1 MLDKII
7 SFSIKN
13 KFIIGLM
20 TLALIIWGTWSA
32 TKLPIDAL
40 PDITNNQVQIITL
53 CPTLAGEEVEQLVTY
68 PIEQS
73 IANLPDLVELRSISR
88 FGLSV
93 ITAVFDDKVN
103 IYFARQLIN
112 EKLKEAGEKIPK
124 GIGTPE
130 LAPVSTGLGE
140 IYQYIIH
147 PQKGSEAKYT
157 AMDLR
162 TMQDWIVARQLYG
175 TPGIAEVNSFG
186 GQLKQ
191 YEVAV
196 NPDRLIAM
204 GISIPEIFTA
214 LEKNNEN
221 TGGAYIDKK
230 PNAYFIRGVG
240 LVGSFDDINN
250 IVVKTNPNGIPI
262 LIKDVAEVRLGS
274 AVRYGALTYNGE
286 VDAVG
291 GVVMMLKGA
300 NSADVV
306 NRVKDKMQT
315 IQKSLPDDIVIEPYL
330 DRTDL
335 VNRAISTVETNLIEG
350 ALIVIFVL
358 VLFLGNFRAGLIVAS
373 AIPLSMLFAL
383 GMMNLFGVSANLM
396 SLGAIDFGLIVDG
409 AVIIV
414 ESIFH
419 RITISHLQSG
429 KTELSK
435 EQMDET
441 VLESAKRMMN
451 PASFGQ
457 IIILIVYLPILS
469 LVGIEGKMFGPM
481 AQTVSF
487 AILGAFLL
495 SLTYIPMVSSLFL
508 SKKVAHKKNISDRMM
523 AFFQHMYA
531 PLLQRAIKAKGYVV
545 GITVAIFFITTF
557 IFSKMGG
564 EFIPTLTEGDFA
576 FHCIL
581 SQGTSLS
588 QSIETSMQASR
599 IIKEFDEVKMVVGKT
614 GSAEVPTDPMPP
626 EASDM
631 MIILKPQSE
640 WKRDISYEELA
651 DEIYEKL
658 ENIPGVFFEKSQ
670 PIQMRFN
677 ELMTGI
683 RQDVAVKIFGENM
696 DTLLAYAN
704 KVNSVVQSVEGATE
718 PSVERVAGLPQI
730 VIKYNR
736 SQIANYGL
744 NIEDINHIVSTAFA
758 GGSAGVVFE
767 NERKFDLVVRLDS
780 THRNNIED
788 VSHLYIPT
796 ANGTQ
801 IPLSQVAEIKLELG
815 PAQISRED
823 GKRRIVVGFNVKD
836 RDVASVVKD
845 IQKELNEKV
854 KLPEGYYYTYGGTFE
869 NLQAASARLMI
880 AVPVSLALIFML
892 LYFTFTSVKQAAL
905 IFTAIPMAAIG
916 GVFALLLRDMPFSIS
931 AGVGFI
937 ALFGVAVLNGI
948 VLVSTFNQL
957 EKDGVSDI
965 LQRIK
970 EGTKIR
976 LRPVLMTAAVASLGF
991 LPMVLSHGAGAEV
1004 QKPLA
1009 TVVIGGLIT
1018 ATFLTLFV
1026 LPLLYLMFS
1035 TKRRRKISPDISAA
1049 ILLIGLL
1056 FTFNNASAQTTPKLI
1071 TVEDAVASALKNN
1084 LELQSQN
1091 LYVQSSTYLKK
1102 SSFELP
1108 KTDVNYQFGQYN
1120 SINQDKAFQVSQSI
1134 PFPTYYSAKSGL
1146 YKAELQGSQLQQQ
1159 ATANEIKAQVQYWFY
1174 QLLFLQNTKKQLQ
1187 SLDSLYNDFVTA
1199 SALRYKTGETNLLE
1213 KTTAETK
1220 RGEITQLLKQIETD
1234 YSTAYASLKTL
1245 MNTSEDFTISDSGN
1259 FQPITLSNSFDTAL
1273 IANNPSLKFLYQQ
1286 AIIAEK
1292 NKKVETASTLP
1303 DFNFGYFNQSIIGFQ
1318 NVNGSDVYFDVGKR
1332 FTGFNVGV
1340 SIPLTFFSNSEKIK
1354 SLDFKQQALQKEA
1367 DNGKLILQTQL
1378 QNAFQQYNQN
1388 LSQYNYYKTT
1398 ALPNADIIISTAKL
1412 GFSSGNIGYIEYL
1425 QALQIATD
1433 VQLNYLQCINQLNQT
1448 IININF
1454 LINK

>member
-20 TLALIIWGTWSA
+20 TLALVVWGVWSA
-32 TKLPIDAL
+32 GRLPIDAL

-53 CPTLAGEEVEQLVTY
+53 CPTLAGQEVEQLVTY

-73 IANLPDLVELRSISR
+73 IANLPDLIELRSISR

-93 ITAVFDDKVN
+93 ITVVFDDKVDV
-103 IYFARQLIN
+103 YFARQLIN
-112 EKLKEAGEKIPK
+112 EKLKEAEEKIPN
-124 GIGTPE
+124 GIGKPE

-140 IYQYIIH
+140 VYQYIIH
-147 PQKGSEAKYT
+147 PKKGNEQKYT

-186 GQLKQ
+186 GLLKQ
-191 YEVAV
+191 YEVAI
-196 NPDRLIAM
+196 NPDRLLAM
-204 GISIPEIFTA
+204 DISIAEIFDA

-240 LVGSFDDINN
+240 LITSFEDVKN
-250 IVVKTNPNGIPI
+250 IVVKNSPNGIPV
-262 LIKDVAEVRLGS
+262 LIKDVAEVRLGN
-274 AVRYGALTYNGE
+274 AVRYGALTYNGQ

-291 GVVMMLKGA
+291 GVVMMLKGS

-306 NRVKDKMQT
+306 NRVKEKMAT
-315 IQKSLPDDIVIEPYL
+315 IQKSLPPDIVIEPYL
-330 DRTDL
+330 DRTNL
-335 VNRAISTVETNLIEG
+335 VDRAISTVERNLIEG
-350 ALIVIFVL
+350 ALIVILVL
-358 VLFLGNFRAGLIVAS
+358 VLFLGNLRAGLIVAS

-419 RITISHLQSG
+419 RIS
-429 KTELSK
+429 LSQLEGGQTRLK
-435 EQMDET
+435 ASQMDET
-441 VLESAKRMMN
+441 VFQSARRMMSS
-451 PASFGQ
+451 AAFGQ

-487 AILGAFLL
+487 AILGAFIL
-495 SLTYIPMVSSLFL
+495 SLTYIPMASALFL
-508 SKKVAHKKNISDRMM
+508 SKNVKHKKNISDRMM
-523 AFFQHMYA
+523 LFFQHIYT
-531 PLLQRAIKAKGYVV
+531 PLLQKAIKARAIVV
-545 GITVAIFFITTF
+545 GVTIAIFFVSVF
-557 IFSKMGG
+557 LFSRMGG
-564 EFIPTLTEGDFA
+564 EFIPTLAEGDFA
-576 FHCIL
+576 YHCIL
-581 SQGTSLS
+581 PQGTSLS
-588 QSIETSMQASR
+588 QSLETSMQASR
-599 IIKEFDEVKMVVGKT
+599 LIKEFQEVKMVIGKT

-626 EASDM
+626 EATDM
-631 MIILKPQSE
+631 MIVLKPRSE
-640 WKRDISYEELA
+640 WTRDISYDELA
-651 DEIYEKL
+651 NEMMEKL

-683 RQDVAVKIFGENM
+683 RQDVAVKVFGENM

-704 KVNSVVQSVEGATE
+704 KVNSIIKSVDGATE

-730 VIKYNR
+730 VINYNR
-736 SQIANYGL
+736 SQIANYGM

-758 GGSAGVVFE
+758 GGEAGVVFE

-780 THRNNIED
+780 MHRNNIED
-788 VSHLYIPT
+788 VNNLYIPA
-796 ANGTQ
+796 ANGSQ

-815 PAQISRED
+815 PSQISRED
-823 GKRRIVVGFNVKD
+823 GKRRIVIGFNVKD
-836 RDVASVVKD
+836 RDVASVVAD
-845 IQKELNEKV
+845 IQTRLDQKA

-869 NLQAASARLMI
+869 NLQAASNRLMI
-880 AVPVSLALIFML
+880 AVPVALGLILLL
-892 LYFTFTSVKQAAL
+892 LYFTFTSIKQATL

-957 EKDGVSDI
+957 ERDGMEDLI
-965 LQRIK
+965 QRVI

-976 LRPVLMTAAVASLGF
+976 LRPVLMTATVASLGF
-991 LPMVLSHGAGAEV
+991 LPMALSHGAGAEV

-1009 TVVIGGLIT
+1009 TVVIGGLVS

-1026 LPLLYLMFS
+1026 LPLLYTLFSGKRKGKTNPTVPVLIVVFMFTS
-1035 TKRRRKISPDISAA
+1035 FGNVHAQSPASKI
-1049 ILLIGLL
+1049 
-1056 FTFNNASAQTTPKLI
+1056 I
-1071 TVEDAVASALKNN
+1071 TVEEATSMALKNN
-1084 LELQSQN
+1084 LQLQSQQLN
-1091 LYVQSSTYLKK
+1091 VTSYDKLKR
-1102 SSFELP
+1102 SYFELP
-1108 KTDVNYQFGQYN
+1108 KTELTYQYGQYN
-1120 SINQDKAFQVSQSI
+1120 SVQKDNGFLIQQTI

-1146 YKAELQGSQLQQQ
+1146 YKAQLQGSEFQKA
-1159 ATANEIKAQVQYWFY
+1159 ATESEVKAQVKLHYY
-1174 QLLFLQNTKKQLQ
+1174 LLLYLENNKKQLLH
-1187 SLDSLYNDFVTA
+1187 LDSLYADFANA
-1199 SALRYKTGETNLLE
+1199 SGLRYKTGATNLLE

-1220 RGEITQLLKQIETD
+1220 RGEIALMVSQNEADIATT
-1234 YSTAYASLKTL
+1234 YSSLKAW
-1245 MNTSEDFTISDSGN
+1245 MNTSEDFLINADVV
-1259 FQPITLSNSFDTAL
+1259 FQPLELINIDTSM
-1273 IANNPSLKFLYQQ
+1273 ISNNPSLKVLYQN
-1286 AIIAEK
+1286 ALIAAQ
-1292 NKKVETASTLP
+1292 NKKLGTAQTLP
-1303 DFNFGYFNQSIIGFQ
+1303 DFKIGYFNQSIIGYQ
-1318 NVNGSDVYFDVGKR
+1318 NVNGNDVYYNGSQR
-1332 FTGFNVGV
+1332 FTGISVGV
-1340 SIPLTFFSNSEKIK
+1340 NIPLTFFSNTAQIK
-1354 SLDFKQQALQKEA
+1354 SLELQQQSLQKTA
-1367 DNGKLILQTQL
+1367 DNTKLQMQIQL
-1378 QNAFQQYNQN
+1378 QNSLLQYNQY
-1388 LSQYNYYKTT
+1388 LAQFNYYQAQ
-1398 ALPNADIIISTAKL
+1398 ALPNATLIANSAKI
-1412 GFSSGNIGYIEYL
+1412 GFDNGDIGYIEYL
-1425 QALQIATD
+1425 QALETATD
-1433 VQLNYLQCINQLNQT
+1433 IQLGYLQSVNQLNQS

-1454 LINK
+1454 LINR

>member
-7 SFSIKN
+7 AFSIHN
-13 KFIIGLM
+13 KLIIGLI
-20 TLALIIWGTWSA
+20 TVALVIWGVWSA
-32 TKLPIDAL
+32 SKLPIDAL

-53 CPTLAGEEVEQLVTY
+53 CPTLASQEVEQLVTY
-68 PIEQS
+68 PVEQS

-93 ITAVFDDKVN
+93 ITVVFDDNVD

-112 EKLKEAGEKIPK
+112 EKLKEAEEKIPS
-124 GIGTPE
+124 GIGKPE

-147 PQKGSEAKYT
+147 PKKGSEEKYS

-175 TPGIAEVNSFG
+175 TSGIAEVNSFG

-240 LVGSFDDINN
+240 LIGSFDDVRN
-250 IVVKTNPNGIPI
+250 IAVKNNPNGIPI
-262 LIKDVAEVRLGS
+262 LIKDVADVRLGS
-274 AVRYGALTYNGE
+274 AVRYGALTFNGE

-300 NSADVV
+300 NSAEVV
-306 NRVKDKMQT
+306 SRVKEKMKT
-315 IQKSLPDDIVIEPYL
+315 IQKSLPADVIIEPYL

-335 VNRAISTVETNLIEG
+335 VNRAISTVEKNLIEG
-350 ALIVIFVL
+350 ALIVIFIL
-358 VLFLGNFRAGLIVAS
+358 VLFLGNLRAGLIVAS

-383 GMMNLFGVSANLM
+383 GMMNVFGVSANLM

-414 ESIFH
+414 EATMH
-419 RITISHLQSG
+419 HLGLRRSVNRFSQEEMDIEVFNSA
-429 KTELSK
+429 SK
-435 EQMDET
+435 IRN
-441 VLESAKRMMN
+441 SA
-451 PASFGQ
+451 AFGE
-457 IIILIVYLPILS
+457 IIILIVYIPILT
-469 LVGIEGKMFGPM
+469 LIGIEGKMFRPM
-481 AQTVSF
+481 AQTVGF
-487 AILGAFLL
+487 AIFGALLL
-495 SLTYIPMVSSLFL
+495 SITYIPMMCALFL
-508 SKKVAHKKNISDRMM
+508 PKYFSGKPTFSDKMM
-523 AFFQHMYA
+523 SYFHNFYE
-531 PLLQRAIKAKGYVV
+531 PLLEKAIRFKKAVV
-545 GITVAIFFITTF
+545 SITILIFIITIF
-557 IFSKMGG
+557 IFSRIGG
-564 EFIPTLTEGDFA
+564 EFIPTLAEGDFA

-581 SQGTSLS
+581 PQGTSLT

-631 MIILKPQSE
+631 MIILKPQRD
-640 WKRDISYEELA
+640 WKRDITYDELA
-651 DEIYEKL
+651 NEIYEKL

-696 DTLLAYAN
+696 DSLLMYAN
-704 KVNSVVQSVEGATE
+704 KVNDVIQRVEGTTE

-730 VIKYNR
+730 VIKYDR
-736 SQIANYGL
+736 IQIANYGL

-758 GGSAGVVFE
+758 GGEAGVVFE

-796 ANGTQ
+796 KDGAQ
-801 IPLSQVAEIKLELG
+801 IPLSQVAEVKMELG
-815 PAQISRED
+815 PAQVSRED
-823 GKRRIVVGFNVKD
+823 GKRRIVIGFNVKD
-836 RDVASVVKD
+836 RDVASVVAD
-845 IQKELNEKV
+845 IQEHLNEKV

-869 NLQAASARLMI
+869 NLQAASARLMV
-880 AVPVSLALIFML
+880 AVPIALALIFML
-892 LYFTFTSVKQAAL
+892 LYFTFTSIKQATL

-957 EKDGVSDI
+957 EKDGMSDI
-965 LQRIK
+965 FQRIR

-976 LRPVLMTAAVASLGF
+976 LRPVLMTACVASLGF
-991 LPMVLSHGAGAEV
+991 LPMALSHGAGAEV
-1004 QKPLA
+1004 QRPLA
-1009 TVVIGGLIT
+1009 TVVIGGLVS

-1026 LPLLYLMFS
+1026 LPLLYLLFFS
-1035 TKRRRKISPDISAA
+1035 GWRNKNTLSS
-1049 ILLIGLL
+1049 ILLLL
-1056 FTFNNASAQTTPKLI
+1056 ALFSFNTTNAQINPRIMTI
-1071 TVEDAVASALKNN
+1071 EDAINVALQSN
-1084 LELQSQN
+1084 LRLQSQY
-1091 LYVQSSTYLKK
+1091 LEIESSNALKK
-1102 SSFELP
+1102 SVFELP
-1108 KTDVNYQFGQYN
+1108 KAEINFQYGQFN
-1120 SINQDKAFQVSQSI
+1120 SIEKDNNFEFSQSI
-1134 PFPTYYSAKSGL
+1134 PFPSYFTAKSGL
-1146 YKAELQGSQLQQQ
+1146 YKSELTYSELRHQ
-1159 ATANEIKAQVQYWFY
+1159 ATTNEIRAQVQSYY
-1174 QLLFLQNTKKQLQ
+1174 YELIYLLSSQKQLQ
-1187 SLDSLYNDFVTA
+1187 LLDSLYNDFVKAT
-1199 SALRYKTGETNLLE
+1199 ALRYKTGETNLLE
-1213 KTTAETK
+1213 NVSAETR
-1220 RGEITQLLKQIETD
+1220 RGQFLLLINQNKSQYERV
-1234 YSTAYASLKTL
+1234 YAILKSL
-1245 MNTSEDFTISDSGN
+1245 MNIKEDFTISDYEIYS
-1259 FQPITLSNSFDTAL
+1259 PLSLSTSLETLNIMD
-1273 IANNPSLKFLYQQ
+1273 NPAVKLFYQQ
-1286 AIIAEK
+1286 AVIAEQ
-1292 NKKVETASTLP
+1292 NKRVEKASALP
-1303 DFNFGYFNQSIIGFQ
+1303 GFSFGYFNQSIIGTQ
-1318 NVNGSDVYFDVGKR
+1318 VIDGNEVYFDGNKR
-1332 FTGFNVGV
+1332 FQGVNVGLN
-1340 SIPLTFFSNSEKIK
+1340 IPLTFFSNKAKIK
-1354 SLDFKQQALQKEA
+1354 SMSFKQQALQMEA
-1367 DNGKLILQTQL
+1367 DNERLKFENRLH
-1378 QNAFQQYNQN
+1378 NAFLEYNQN
-1388 LSQYNYYKTT
+1388 LAQFNYYK
-1398 ALPNADIIISTAKL
+1398 AIAIPNADVLIKTAKL
-1412 GFSSGNIGYIEYL
+1412 GFKSGNTSYIEYL
-1425 QALQIATD
+1425 QALQTSADIN
-1433 VQLNYLQCINQLNQT
+1433 LNYLQTINQINQSV
-1448 IININF
+1448 ININF

>member
-7 SFSIKN
+7 AFSIKN
-13 KFIIGLM
+13 KFIIALM
-20 TLALIIWGTWSA
+20 TLALIVWGVWSA
-32 TKLPIDAL
+32 SKLPIDAV
-40 PDITNNQVQIITL
+40 PDITNNQVQIITV
-53 CPTLAGEEVEQLVTY
+53 CPTLAGQEVEQLVTY

-73 IANLPDLVELRSISR
+73 IANLPDLEELRSISR

-93 ITAVFDDKVN
+93 ITVVFHDKVD

-112 EKLKEAGEKIPK
+112 ERLKEAESKIPK
-124 GIGTPE
+124 GVGSPE

-140 IYQYIIH
+140 VYQYIIH
-147 PQKGSEAKYT
+147 PKKGSESKYT

-175 TPGIAEVNSFG
+175 TAGIAEVNSFG

-196 NPDRLIAM
+196 NPDRLVAM
-204 GISIPEIFTA
+204 GITIPEIFTA

-240 LVGSFDDINN
+240 LIGSFDDIKN

-262 LIKDVAEVRLGS
+262 LIKDVAEVHLGS
-274 AVRYGALTYNGE
+274 AVRYGAMTYNGE

-306 NRVKDKMQT
+306 SRIKDKMAT
-315 IQKSLPDDIVIEPYL
+315 IHKSLPKDVVIEPYL

-335 VNRAISTVETNLIEG
+335 VNRAISTVEKNLIEG

-358 VLFLGNFRAGLIVAS
+358 VLFLGNLRAGLIVAS

-383 GMMNLFGVSANLM
+383 GLMNVFGVSANLM

-414 ESIFH
+414 EATLHQLGMRKAI
-419 RITISHLQSG
+419 G
-429 KTELSK
+429 KLTQQE
-435 EQMDET
+435 MDEE
-441 VLESAKRMMN
+441 VFQSASKIRSS
-451 PASFGQ
+451 AAFGE
-457 IIILIVYLPILS
+457 IIILIVYIPILT
-469 LVGIEGKMFGPM
+469 LIGIEGKMFGPM
-481 AQTVSF
+481 AQTVGF
-487 AILGAFLL
+487 AIFGALIL
-495 SLTYIPMVSSLFL
+495 SLTYIPMMCAAFL
-508 SKKVAHKKNISDRMM
+508 PKNISHKQTWSDRMM
-523 AFFQHMYA
+523 NFFQSIYA
-531 PLLQRAIKAKGYVV
+531 PLLEKAIRFKKVIV
-545 GITVAIFFITTF
+545 GVTVAVFVVSVLL
-557 IFSKMGG
+557 FSRMGG
-564 EFIPTLTEGDFA
+564 EFIPTLQEGDFA

-581 SQGTSLS
+581 PQGTSLS
-588 QSIETSMQASR
+588 QSLETSMQASR
-599 IIKEFDEVKMVVGKT
+599 LIKEFDEVKMVVGKT
-614 GSAEVPTDPMPP
+614 GAAEVPTDPMPP
-626 EASDM
+626 EATDM
-631 MIILKPQSE
+631 MIILKPQKD
-640 WKRDISYEELA
+640 WKRDISYNELA
-651 DEIYEKL
+651 EEFEERL
-658 ENIPGVFFEKSQ
+658 NTIPGVFFEKNQ

-696 DTLLAYAN
+696 DTLLSYAN
-704 KVNSVVQSVEGATE
+704 KVNAVVQTVNGATE

-758 GGSAGVVFE
+758 GGGAGVVYE

-780 THRNNIED
+780 THRNNIDD

-801 IPLSQVAEIKLELG
+801 IPLSQVAEIKMELG

-823 GKRRIVVGFNVKD
+823 GKRRIVVGFNISG
-836 RDVASVVKD
+836 RDVASVVTD

-869 NLQAASARLMI
+869 NLQAASKRLMI
-880 AVPVSLALIFML
+880 ALPVALALIFML
-892 LYFTFTSVKQAAL
+892 LYFTFGSVKQATL
-905 IFTAIPMAAIG
+905 IYTAIPMSAIG
-916 GVFALLLRDMPFSIS
+916 GVFALLIRDMPFSIS
-931 AGVGFI
+931 AGIGFI

-948 VLVSTFNQL
+948 VLIGTFNQL
-957 EKDGVSDI
+957 EKDGMI
-965 LQRIK
+965 NIFERIK

-976 LRPVLMTAAVASLGF
+976 LRPVLMTATVASLGF
-991 LPMVLSHGAGAEV
+991 LPMALSHGAGAEV

-1026 LPLLYLMFS
+1026 LPLLYLIFS
-1035 TKRRRKISPDISAA
+1035 GKRKNNVSATTVLVFA
-1049 ILLIGLL
+1049 LLS
-1056 FTFNNASAQTTPKLI
+1056 FNAANAQTPTTKTI
-1071 TVEDAVASALKNN
+1071 SVEDAISTALKNN
-1084 LELQSQN
+1084 LGIQSQN
-1091 LYVQSSTYLKK
+1091 LNVQSSTTLKK
-1102 SSFELP
+1102 SVFELP
-1108 KTDVNYQFGQYN
+1108 KTNVNFQFGQYN

-1134 PFPTYYSAKSGL
+1134 PFPTYFTAKSGL
-1146 YKAELQGSQLQQQ
+1146 YKAELQSSELRQQ
-1159 ATANEIKAQVQYWFY
+1159 ATASEIKAQVQYWFY
-1174 QLLFLQNTKKQLQ
+1174 QLQYLQTAKKQLQ
-1187 SLDSLYNDFVTA
+1187 SLDSLYNDFVSA
-1199 SALRYKTGETNLLE
+1199 AALRYKTGETNLLE

-1220 RGEITQLLKQIETD
+1220 RGQLSLLLKQNETEF
-1234 YSTAYASLKTL
+1234 STAYNSLKTL
-1245 MNTSEDFTISDSGN
+1245 MNTSEDFTITVN
-1259 FQPITLSNSFDTAL
+1259 QNLQPLVLSSSFDTTL
-1273 IANNPSLKFLYQQ
+1273 IANNPSLKVLYQQ
-1286 AIIAEK
+1286 AVIAEK

-1303 DFNFGYFNQSIIGFQ
+1303 DFNVGYFNQSLIGTQ
-1318 NVNGSDVYFDVGKR
+1318 TVNGSDVFFDGSKR
-1332 FTGFNVGV
+1332 FQGFNVGI
-1340 SIPLTFFSNSEKIK
+1340 SIPITFFSNASKIK
-1354 SLDFKQQALQKEA
+1354 SLDYKQQALQKEA

-1388 LSQYNYYKTT
+1388 LSQYNYYKST
-1398 ALPNADIIISTAKL
+1398 ALPNAEIIINTAKV
-1412 GFSSGNIGYIEYL
+1412 GFNSGDIGYIEYL
-1425 QALQIATD
+1425 QALQTATD
-1433 VQLNYLQCINQLNQT
+1433 VQLNYLQSINQSNQS

-1454 LINK
+1454 LINN

>member
-7 SFSIKN
+7 AFSIKN
-13 KFIIGLM
+13 KFIIALM
-20 TLALIIWGTWSA
+20 TLALIVWGVWSA
-32 TKLPIDAL
+32 SKLPIDAV
-40 PDITNNQVQIITL
+40 PDITNNQVQIITV
-53 CPTLAGEEVEQLVTY
+53 CPTLAGQEVEQLVTY

-73 IANLPDLVELRSISR
+73 IANLPDLEELRSISR

-93 ITAVFDDKVN
+93 ITVVFHDKVD

-112 EKLKEAGEKIPK
+112 ERLKEAESKIPK
-124 GIGTPE
+124 GVGSPE

-140 IYQYIIH
+140 VYQYIIH
-147 PQKGSEAKYT
+147 PKKGSESKYT

-175 TPGIAEVNSFG
+175 TAGIAEVNSFG

-196 NPDRLIAM
+196 NPDRLVAM
-204 GISIPEIFTA
+204 GITIPEIFTA

-240 LVGSFDDINN
+240 LIGSFDDIKN

-262 LIKDVAEVRLGS
+262 LIKDVAEVHLGS
-274 AVRYGALTYNGE
+274 AVRYGAMTYNGE

-306 NRVKDKMQT
+306 SRIKDKMAT
-315 IQKSLPDDIVIEPYL
+315 IHKSLPKDVVIEPYL

-335 VNRAISTVETNLIEG
+335 VNRAISTVEKNLIEG

-358 VLFLGNFRAGLIVAS
+358 VLFLGNLRAGLIVAS

-383 GMMNLFGVSANLM
+383 GLMNVFDVSANLM

-414 ESIFH
+414 EATLHQLGMRKAI
-419 RITISHLQSG
+419 G
-429 KTELSK
+429 KLTQQE
-435 EQMDET
+435 MDEE
-441 VLESAKRMMN
+441 VFQSASKIRSS
-451 PASFGQ
+451 AAFGE
-457 IIILIVYLPILS
+457 IIILIVYIPILT
-469 LVGIEGKMFGPM
+469 LIGIEGKMFGPM
-481 AQTVSF
+481 AQTVGF
-487 AILGAFLL
+487 AIFGALIL
-495 SLTYIPMVSSLFL
+495 SLTYIPMMCAAFL
-508 SKKVAHKKNISDRMM
+508 PKNISHKQTWSDRMM
-523 AFFQHMYA
+523 NFFQSIYA
-531 PLLQRAIKAKGYVV
+531 PLLEKAIRFKKVIV
-545 GITVAIFFITTF
+545 GVTVAVFVVSVLL
-557 IFSKMGG
+557 FSRMGG
-564 EFIPTLTEGDFA
+564 EFIPTLQEGDFA

-581 SQGTSLS
+581 PQGTSLS
-588 QSIETSMQASR
+588 QSLETSMQASR
-599 IIKEFDEVKMVVGKT
+599 LIKEFDEVKMVVGKT
-614 GSAEVPTDPMPP
+614 GAAEVPTDPMPP
-626 EASDM
+626 EATDM
-631 MIILKPQSE
+631 MIILKPQKD
-640 WKRDISYEELA
+640 WKRDISYNELA
-651 DEIYEKL
+651 EEFEERL
-658 ENIPGVFFEKSQ
+658 NTIPGVFFEKNQ

-696 DTLLAYAN
+696 DTLLSYAN
-704 KVNSVVQSVEGATE
+704 KVNAVVQTVNGATE

-758 GGSAGVVFE
+758 GGGAGVVYE

-780 THRNNIED
+780 THRNNIDD

-801 IPLSQVAEIKLELG
+801 IPLSQVAEIKMELG

-823 GKRRIVVGFNVKD
+823 GKRRIVVGFNISG
-836 RDVASVVKD
+836 RDVASVVTD

-869 NLQAASARLMI
+869 NLQAASKRLMI
-880 AVPVSLALIFML
+880 ALPVALALIFML
-892 LYFTFTSVKQAAL
+892 LYFTFGSVKQATL
-905 IFTAIPMAAIG
+905 IYTAIPMSAIG
-916 GVFALLLRDMPFSIS
+916 GVFALLIRDMPFSIS
-931 AGVGFI
+931 AGIGFI

-948 VLVSTFNQL
+948 VLIGTFNQL
-957 EKDGVSDI
+957 EKDGMI
-965 LQRIK
+965 NIFERIK

-976 LRPVLMTAAVASLGF
+976 LRPVLMTATVASLGF
-991 LPMVLSHGAGAEV
+991 LPMALSHGAGAEV

-1026 LPLLYLMFS
+1026 LPLLYLIFS
-1035 TKRRRKISPDISAA
+1035 GKRKNNVSATTVLVFA
-1049 ILLIGLL
+1049 LLS
-1056 FTFNNASAQTTPKLI
+1056 FNAANAQTPTTKTI
-1071 TVEDAVASALKNN
+1071 SVEDAISTALKNN
-1084 LELQSQN
+1084 LGIQSQN
-1091 LYVQSSTYLKK
+1091 LNVQSSTTLKK
-1102 SSFELP
+1102 SVFELP
-1108 KTDVNYQFGQYN
+1108 KTNVNFQFGQYN

-1134 PFPTYYSAKSGL
+1134 PFPTYFTAKSGL
-1146 YKAELQGSQLQQQ
+1146 YKAELQSSELRQQ
-1159 ATANEIKAQVQYWFY
+1159 ATASEIKAQVQYWFY
-1174 QLLFLQNTKKQLQ
+1174 QLQYLQTAKKQLQ
-1187 SLDSLYNDFVTA
+1187 SLDSLYNDFVSA
-1199 SALRYKTGETNLLE
+1199 AALRYKTGETNLLE

-1220 RGEITQLLKQIETD
+1220 RGQLSLLLKQNETEF
-1234 YSTAYASLKTL
+1234 STAYNSLKTL
-1245 MNTSEDFTISDSGN
+1245 MNTSEDFTITVN
-1259 FQPITLSNSFDTAL
+1259 QNLQPLVLSSSFDTTL
-1273 IANNPSLKFLYQQ
+1273 IANNPSLKVLYQH
-1286 AIIAEK
+1286 AVIAEK

-1303 DFNFGYFNQSIIGFQ
+1303 DFNVGYFNQSLIGTQ
-1318 NVNGSDVYFDVGKR
+1318 TVNGSDVFFDGSKR
-1332 FTGFNVGV
+1332 FQGFNVGI
-1340 SIPLTFFSNSEKIK
+1340 SIPITFFSNASKIK
-1354 SLDFKQQALQKEA
+1354 SLDYKQQALQKEA

-1388 LSQYNYYKTT
+1388 LSQYNYYKST
-1398 ALPNADIIISTAKL
+1398 ALPNAEIIINTAKV
-1412 GFSSGNIGYIEYL
+1412 GFNSGDIGYIEYL
-1425 QALQIATD
+1425 QALQTATD
-1433 VQLNYLQCINQLNQT
+1433 VQLNYLQSINQSNQS

-1454 LINK
+1454 LINN